1 MNNSELC
8 KAQSRMNNLEKQLKG
23 NSFLDHQFT
32 SNEERYQL
40 RLLEKKDYHKGFLKI
55 LSQLSTVGEVS
66 EEKFNQRFESMQNT
80 LGTYYTMVIEDL
92 KEKQIVATATLMI
105 EQKFLR
111 FFFFLIFR

>member
-1 MNNSELC
+1 MNHNSA
-8 KAQSRMNNLEKQLKG
+8 KSRMDNLEKQLKG
-23 NSFLDHQFT
+23 TLDHQST

-40 RLLEKKDYHKGFLKI
+40 RLLEKKDYHKGFLQI
-55 LSQLSTVGEVS
+55 LSQLSSVGDVT

-111 FFFFLIFR
+111 FKKILTF